1 MDSFQRITTVAVG
14 IACAAIAASATPA
27 TAASENSETS
37 TALVAT
43 GPETRQIVHY
53 FQQATTPNFR

>member
-1 MDSFQRITTVAVG
+1 MNSSQRIATIAVG
-14 IACAAIAASATPA
+14 LACAAMAASATPA
-27 TAASENSETS
+27 TAAPTDSETS
-37 TALVAT
+37 KALVAT